1 MGTPASAICWP
12 AACAPL
18 PGVIVN
24 GIASPSVVIG
34 CCAQY
39 TKVPPTPMAAMTEL
53 TTSFLKKAI
62 VPILV
67 MRALMANVRLL

>member
-1 MGTPASAICWP
+1 MGTPASAICCP

-18 PGVIVN
+18 PGVIEN
-24 GIASPSVVIG
+24 GIASPSVVMG

-39 TKVPPTPMAAMTEL
+39 TNVAPAPMAAMTEL

-67 MRALMANVRLL
+67 MRALAGSARLL